1 MNIPQ
6 VGGKYRHYARGGE
19 YEVLHLAKLEAN
31 EEDVVVY
38 RALYDP
44 EKIWVRPLSVFVE
57 EVEFEGSKVP
67 RFQYIGE

>member
-1 MNIPQ
+1 L
-6 VGGKYRHYARGGE
+6 RGGE